1 MGNRLARGV
10 VVWPG
15 DLLFG
20 RRAGLLCWRS
30 SQLPDS
36 GPTARPWGQAG
47 ALEALEPVRALA
59 RTNELDAGKRRPMIV
74 GEEQSAGYGA
84 GLGGLAGLALRVG
97 FVGRRSGSINS
108 TSAARP
114 AQVDLRAR
122 PGLATPSGSVT
133 ASPPA
138 GARVLWWRRV
148 DDASSAQLPDGPRPT
163 YDFSQVSDQG
173 SRRPVHRLLRRRV
186 RGGRDQDSRQ
196 PTAGAACEDSSPHRL
211 RLPSTALPRLVP
223 THHQQRPSVCRIWRR
238 HI

>member
-1 MGNRLARGV
+1 MLAFLAA
-10 VVWPG
+10 PG
-15 DLLFG
+15 F
-20 RRAGLLCWRS
+20 RAHRAAVGSSWSARS
-30 SQLPDS
+30 VRTRQ
-36 GPTARPWGQAG
+36 GAG
-47 ALEALEPVRALA
+47 EDD
-59 RTNELDAGKRRPMIV
+59 ELDAGKWRPMIV